1 MYGKTQEFEIGVGLH
16 KDSALR
22 PFLFVVVL
30 DTLTE
35 QIGMQG
41 IWELLYADDLVIMA
55 KTKED
60 LRRRIFEW
68 QNTENSMERG
78 RLKVNVDKTEIM
90 VSAKRGREKIIVVE
104 DTHHNSSKQLSRKV
118 QIPRRDNNQR
128 RRN

>member
-1 MYGKTQEFEIGVGLH
+1 
-16 KDSALR
+16 
-22 PFLFVVVL
+22 
-30 DTLTE
+30 
-35 QIGMQG
+35 
-41 IWELLYADDLVIMA
+41 MA

-60 LRRRIFEW
+60 LQRRIFEW
-68 QNTENSMERG
+68 LNSMERG
-78 RLKVNVDKTEIM
+78 GLKVNVDKTEIM

>member
-1 MYGKTQEFEIGVGLH
+1 
-16 KDSALR
+16 
-22 PFLFVVVL
+22 
-30 DTLTE
+30 
-35 QIGMQG
+35 
-41 IWELLYADDLVIMA
+41 MA